1 MARRTL
7 NSSANK
13 RKSAPSA
20 RRSRTTVAR
29 KSTAAAG
36 AATSSRSNVRGKAR
50 TTARTTAKRGFA
62 AMSPQRRRS
71 IAAKGGRAR
80 AAA

>member
-7 NSSANK
+7 NSSASK
-13 RKSAPSA
+13 RKSSPTA

-29 KSTAAAG
+29 KRTVG
-36 AATSSRSNVRGKAR
+36 ATTSARSNVRGKAR
-50 TTARTTAKRGFA
+50 TAAKRGFA

>member
-1 MARRTL
+1 MARRTM
-7 NSSANK
+7 NTSAK
-13 RKSAPSA
+13 RKPSTTA
-20 RRSRTTVAR
+20 RRGRTTVAR

-36 AATSSRSNVRGKAR
+36 LTSRRSNVRGK
-50 TTARTTAKRGFA
+50 ARTTAKRGFA